1 MKAMKTMKVMKAPA
15 MKAMKT
21 VKAATGPTMKDSH
34 PNKLKHVFCF
44 GFKTSSAF
52 LLSELIEE
60 LKQLIKKQ
68 YKQFE
73 AYCKMHDHTIDDRA
87 DRKRFEAAQ
96 TKTLTSVL
104 VFKSIVGFWVAATFG
119 EELVKQNKS
128 LHQKM
133 LILKSNQE
141 QTAETLNNLIT
152 AHNELRDEVKGK
164 KGKGKGKGK
173 DKK

>member
-1 MKAMKTMKVMKAPA
+1 MKVMKAPA
-15 MKAMKT
+15 MKAPAM
-21 VKAATGPTMKDSH
+21 KAATGPTMKDSH

-68 YKQFE
+68 YNQFEAWCKKQYFDDQLLKKQYKQFE
-73 AYCKMHDHTIDDRA
+73 AYCKKHDHTADDHA
-87 DRKRFEAAQ
+87 DRKRFD
-96 TKTLTSVL
+96 
-104 VFKSIVGFWVAATFG
+104 
-119 EELVKQNKS
+119 ELVKQNKS
-128 LHQKM
+128 LNKN
-133 LILKSNQE
+133 LLTLKTNQE
-141 QTAETLNNLIT
+141 LFHETLNNLIT

-164 KGKGKGKGK
+164 NGKGKGKGKGK